1 MKILWL
7 CSWFPND
14 LDAYG
19 GDFIERH
26 AKSLALHHPLDV
38 IHVVQNQA
46 LSGLDNAGSS
56 VKSQNG
62 LLVRIHT
69 LPVFRSGIS
78 FFNKTLFNVS
88 YFFRLRKIL
97 DDYIKTKGKP
107 DIIHVH
113 VPVKIGAGALY
124 IYKKYHIPY
133 VVTEHN
139 SAYFPHIPGHYHSL
153 NFYYRW
159 ITRQSF
165 RKALAVSSVSDWL
178 TDRLQYLF
186 IFNQKKV
193 IRNSVDTD
201 LFYYTPSRNIKK
213 RFIHVSMMEPLKNVD
228 GIIKAFIELNRSVS
242 DWELVLVGPIN
253 DDLKKMIDAGGIN
266 DNVIMTGL
274 ISYQQVAEQMRQ
286 ADALVHFS
294 RYENLPCV
302 ISEALCC
309 GLTVISSDVGGI
321 KEIIDH
327 HNGILV
333 KSEDIYTLKDVIM
346 KFVMNDYSYN
356 KETISKNAIIK
367 FNYHTIGLQ
376 LLQWYQELLK

>member
-62 LLVRIHT
+62 LLIRIHT

-97 DDYIKTKGKP
+97 DDYIKTKGRP